1 MRKNR
6 MFLAF
11 CLDDLQSEGA
21 ATQVKTLG
29 LDNMAEAKAFL
40 RRYYPDFSWV
50 VVDKRIIDRG
60 LVFKGAQEKRAA

>member
-1 MRKNR
+1 MRNNR

-11 CLDDLQSEGA
+11 CLDELQSECTGA
-21 ATQVKTLG
+21 QVKVLG
-29 LDNMAEAKAFL
+29 LDSMAEAKAFL

-60 LVFKGAQEKRAA
+60 LVFRSAQEKRAA